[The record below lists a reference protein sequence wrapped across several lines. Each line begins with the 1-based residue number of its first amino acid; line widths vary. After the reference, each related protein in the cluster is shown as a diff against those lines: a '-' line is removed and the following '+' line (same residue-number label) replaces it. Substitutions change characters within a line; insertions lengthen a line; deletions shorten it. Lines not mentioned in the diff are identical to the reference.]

1 MKSCFSN
8 SLNTF
13 LTWVFRLLFPGILEL
28 RQRFDRFL
36 AGAGEHEL
44 PVLLLQLA
52 SRNRDVVFADTE
64 ESARA
69 DDGVGHRTVGRDDD
83 VIDASYFLV
92 LFVVDRLAEYLFLC
106 APA

>member
-1 MKSCFSN
+1 MPSTPTYVQLGERYMKSCFSN

-13 LTWVFRLLFPGILEL
+13 LTWVFRLFFPGILEL
-28 RQRFDRFL
+28 RQRLARFL

-52 SRNRDVVFADTE
+52 SRNRAAVFADTE

-69 DDGVGHRTVGRDDD
+69 HDGVGHRTVGRDDG
-83 VIDASYFLV
+83 LV
-92 LFVVDRLAEYLFLC
+92 E
-106 APA
+106 

>member
-13 LTWVFRLLFPGILEL
+13 LTWAFRLLFPGILEL
-28 RQRFDRFL
+28 RQRLDRFL

-69 DDGVGHRTVGRDDD
+69 DDGVGHRELSGATMM
-83 VIDASYFLV
+83 SSMLPTFSFFSL
-92 LFVVDRLAEYLFLC
+92 
-106 APA
+106 